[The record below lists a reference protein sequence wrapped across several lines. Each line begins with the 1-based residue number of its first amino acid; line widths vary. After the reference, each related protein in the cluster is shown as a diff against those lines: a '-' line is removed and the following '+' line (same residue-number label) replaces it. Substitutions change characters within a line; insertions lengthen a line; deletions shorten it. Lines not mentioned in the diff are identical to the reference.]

1 MTAIILTYYENRRKY
16 LPMII
21 ECLKNSSVECDIV
34 VFNQGI
40 PLDDIPGVTV
50 INSGKNFGCSVRQAV
65 ALAME
70 DDIFFFQDDDLLVSP
85 EVIGKMRQHLTDHN
99 VVGVT
104 GCRLTDGYYTSAE
117 QVKETTAS
125 VDIVTGRLHMC
136 KKKPIIE
143 AFKLRDQLG
152 LKIWRE
158 DDILLSLAASGNMV
172 VDAEIWNLD
181 EENIGL
187 SHEPQHYQE
196 RNKVCKTIYEFRRS
210 DHH

>member
-1 MTAIILTYYENRRKY
+1 MFDETGTQGTTDPNLTGSIPDITTAFNKLEEEAKRSLKPINEIL
-16 LPMII
+16 
-21 ECLKNSSVECDIV
+21 
-34 VFNQGI
+34 NQVNKITIAAESLNKEFIG
-40 PLDDIPGVTV
+40 GRTRVTEMM
-50 INSGKNFGCSVRQAV
+50 QAI
-65 ALAME
+65 A
-70 DDIFFFQDDDLLVSP
+70 DVSP

-181 EENIGL
+181 EEHIGL

-196 RNKVCKTIYEFRRS
+196 RNKVCKTIYES
-210 DHH
+210 IKKEKHQYT